1 MNSMD
6 DRWKNCTRAARSAPE
21 EAAPPVPLGFATR
34 AFRGTRDGTAGEDL
48 TLDLWSALSRRA
60 LVFATA
66 AITLAASVLWWQ
78 QTGDALASPSLADEV
93 MEQVLWQP

>member
-6 DRWKNCTRAARSAPE
+6 ERWNNCTRAARTALE

-34 AFRGTRDGTAGEDL
+34 AMRDACASAENG

-60 LVFATA
+60 LAFAA
-66 AITLAASVLWWQ
+66 VAITLAASLLLWQ
-78 QTGDALASPSLADEV
+78 DAGDTISSPALADDA
-93 MEQVLWQP
+93 MQQVLWQP